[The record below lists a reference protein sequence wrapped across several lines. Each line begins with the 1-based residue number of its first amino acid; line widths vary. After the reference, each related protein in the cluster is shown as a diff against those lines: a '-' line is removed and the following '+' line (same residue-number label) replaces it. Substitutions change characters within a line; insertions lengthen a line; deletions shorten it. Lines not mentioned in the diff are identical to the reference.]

1 MHPPSSRLL
10 SSVFAWLAP
19 ASLFFLIPLISR
31 WSLNWQHSLRLPV
44 RSGLRP
50 ARFSCSVSGRP
61 RWFALPLMLLWLL
74 CQIGSLEMIEAVG
87 RMPEL
92 NDLRYLA
99 DPQFIG
105 NSTAGSS
112 GGLSHPLIA
121 SRTVTWHYCS
131 ACCIARCARERTALP
146 GCLTLPAALLLIGHA
161 GSQWYQPS
169 EVSQWQQF
177 NLPHKWLAEG
187 LSRVQLNL
195 EEQLD
200 GTPEAEPDISSLTQ
214 LDLNGRKLVA
224 DRGQAR
230 NVLIIT
236 LEGIPGAYVSA
247 NRTALNVPSGPPLMP
262 KLSSLG

>member
-1 MHPPSSRLL
+1 MPLLPYGASVHPPSSRLL

-31 WSLNWQHSLRLPV
+31 WSLNWQYPYGYLSDLAF
-44 RSGLRP
+44 GLALFMLCR
-50 ARFSCSVSGRP
+50 GRP

-121 SRTVTWHYCS
+121 
-131 ACCIARCARERTALP
+131 
-146 GCLTLPAALLLIGHA
+146 AALLLALLLSLLHRPLPQERPPYLAA
-161 GSQWYQPS
+161 GS
-169 EVSQWQQF
+169 
-177 NLPHKWLAEG
+177 AC
-187 LSRVQLNL
+187 
-195 EEQLD
+195 
-200 GTPEAEPDISSLTQ
+200 
-214 LDLNGRKLVA
+214 
-224 DRGQAR
+224 
-230 NVLIIT
+230 
-236 LEGIPGAYVSA
+236 
-247 NRTALNVPSGPPLMP
+247 RTAGRPCRQPVVSTQRSQSVATVQPAAQVAGRRSQ
-262 KLSSLG
+262 SSSVEP